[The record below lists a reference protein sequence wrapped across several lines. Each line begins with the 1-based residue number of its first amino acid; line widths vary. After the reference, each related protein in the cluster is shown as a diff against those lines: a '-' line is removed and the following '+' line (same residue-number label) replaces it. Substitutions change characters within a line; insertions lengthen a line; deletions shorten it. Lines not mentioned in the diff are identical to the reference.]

1 MDSQY
6 SVSTEWLSLQ
16 DVARELRMDYKRV
29 REWVKHDDDPLPAVL
44 IDGNTKQARVYR
56 CDLNEWIWRNSQSYE
71 ERNKSRARCI

>member
-29 REWVKHDDDPLPAVL
+29 REWVKRDDDPLPAVL

>member
-6 SVSTEWLSLQ
+6 SVPTEWLSLQ

-29 REWVKHDDDPLPAVL
+29 REWVKRDDDPLPAVL

-56 CDLNEWIWRNSQSYE
+56 RDLNEWIWRNSQSYE

>member
-6 SVSTEWLSLQ
+6 SVPTEWLSLQ

-29 REWVKHDDDPLPAVL
+29 REWVKRDDDPLPAVL

-56 CDLNEWIWRNSQSYE
+56 RDLNEWIWRNSQSYE
-71 ERNKSRARCI
+71 DRNKSRARCI

>member
-6 SVSTEWLSLQ
+6 SVPTEWLSLQ

-29 REWVKHDDDPLPAVL
+29 REWAKRDDDPLPAVL

-56 CDLNEWIWRNSQSYE
+56 RDLNEWIWRNSQSYE

>member
-6 SVSTEWLSLQ
+6 SVPTEWLSLQ

-29 REWVKHDDDPLPAVL
+29 REWVKRDDDPLPAVL

-56 CDLNEWIWRNSQSYE
+56 RDLNEWIWRNSQSYE
-71 ERNKSRARCI
+71 DRNKNRARCI